1 MNFFSPLGNRGHHF
15 SAPLKTSVSEIN
27 GIAITKV
34 NYQPNYYILV
44 QNLIHVVDTIIYIC
58 FCNYF
63 VLYRVTIALQLY
75 SFTARKVYNSAEL
88 KLKY

>member
-44 QNLIHVVDTIIYIC
+44 QNLIHVVDTKSFI
-58 FCNYF
+58 FAF
-63 VLYRVTIALQLY
+63 VTILSCTVLQ
-75 SFTARKVYNSAEL
+75 SPCNFTLLLHEKYITVLNSN
-88 KLKY
+88 